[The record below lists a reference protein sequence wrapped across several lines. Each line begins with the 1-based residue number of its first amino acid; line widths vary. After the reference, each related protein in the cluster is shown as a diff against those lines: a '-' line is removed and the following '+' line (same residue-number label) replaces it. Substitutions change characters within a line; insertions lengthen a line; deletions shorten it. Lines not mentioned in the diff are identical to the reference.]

1 MHKITLRFLV
11 ALSTFTAGV
20 AAASA
25 GRAFP
30 DRRQTPTAAQAP
42 ARVTPAP
49 GPDAAGGAGSY
60 VILGGDVSFALP
72 GDMSAPFL
80 DREKLGPAEASG
92 GWSFVNARGLKL
104 TYRYDGGSCIYPV
117 RPSEPPAGEEV
128 VVIDGVRAT
137 SGVDRLGGSD
147 RAVAY
152 VCFPPARGGGPRLSM
167 MAYARDPEGVEVARQ
182 IFQSVRFR
190 R

>member
-1 MHKITLRFLV
+1 MYKITLRLLV
-11 ALSTFTAGV
+11 ALSAFAAGT

-25 GRAFP
+25 GRALL
-30 DRRQTPTAAQAP
+30 DRRPTPPAAQAP
-42 ARVTPAP
+42 ARVTPP
-49 GPDAAGGAGSY
+49 SGPDAAGAAGTY

-72 GDMSAPFL
+72 GDMSAPFF
-80 DREKLGPAEASG
+80 DRERLGPAEASG

-104 TYRYDGGSCIYPV
+104 TYRYGGGACIYPV

-128 VVIDGVRAT
+128 VVIDGVKAT

-152 VCFPPARGGGPRLSM
+152 VCFSPARGGGSRLSM